1 MKIIEVVCGIIWND
15 GRVFIA
21 RRMPEKSMG
30 GYWEFPGGKIEGNED
45 PETALKRELDEEL
58 GMKVNI
64 KSYLSSHIHHY
75 DSFTIKLKA
84 YECEFVSS
92 NFNLTDHDECCFV
105 LPENLN
111 KFNFASADLF
121 FIDLINKI

>member
-1 MKIIEVVCGIIWND
+1 MKIIKIVCGIIWND

-21 RRMPEKSMG
+21 RRKPEKSLG

-64 KSYLSSHIHHY
+64 KSYLASNIHHY
-75 DSFTIKLKA
+75 DSFSIELIA
-84 YECEFVSS
+84 FECEFVSS
-92 NFNLTDHDECCFV
+92 NFNLTDHDEFV
-105 LPENLN
+105 FDAPRKLCNYKLAP
-111 KFNFASADLF
+111 ADLF
-121 FIDLINKI
+121 ILDIINN